1 MLLMA
6 FSMYLRSV
14 DWKTYVEIQHWMKD
28 TKPFQNREPIFKS
41 GGLYMKITK
50 IWISFPFWMTFA
62 HQHEGE

>member
-1 MLLMA
+1 
-6 FSMYLRSV
+6 
-14 DWKTYVEIQHWMKD
+14 MKD